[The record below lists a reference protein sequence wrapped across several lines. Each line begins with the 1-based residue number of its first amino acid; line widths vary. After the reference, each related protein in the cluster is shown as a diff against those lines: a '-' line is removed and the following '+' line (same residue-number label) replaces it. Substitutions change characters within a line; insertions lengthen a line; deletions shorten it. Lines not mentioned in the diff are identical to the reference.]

1 MQPIVAFLKLDE
13 DCFSSDSEERLA
25 LKMPSIDN
33 KSLLADGTAPASH
46 TSRVPKWEGA
56 CNSRHP
62 VALVIPFSCRHNSP
76 AASSRLAH
84 VLRASLLPPAAVL
97 LAVQEH

>member
-1 MQPIVAFLKLDE
+1 MDGHVEGHMQPIVAFLKLDE

-46 TSRVPKWEGA
+46 TLAECPSGRVLA
-56 CNSRHP
+56 T
-62 VALVIPFSCRHNSP
+62 VAIP
-76 AASSRLAH
+76 
-84 VLRASLLPPAAVL
+84 
-97 LAVQEH
+97 